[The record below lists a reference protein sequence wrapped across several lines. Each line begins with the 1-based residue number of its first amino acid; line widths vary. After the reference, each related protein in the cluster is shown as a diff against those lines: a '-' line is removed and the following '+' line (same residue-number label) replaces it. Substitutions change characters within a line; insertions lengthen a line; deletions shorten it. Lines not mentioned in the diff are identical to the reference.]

1 MGYLPVKSVMKAVAI
16 LELLANRS
24 LENRELSLGE
34 IAAETGLLPVT
45 ARNLLRT
52 LEECGYVSRLRH
64 GHYAEG
70 PRCRELFFSGGVLRR
85 LRTVAEP
92 WIRQSVADLGESLL
106 LVAIVNGKRHELLR
120 CQAPDDELRNPQW
133 HAAQHCYAMRTTR
146 AILAWSTPEQLDFF
160 IANNGLP
167 SLEDWPECGGS
178 REGLERELGT
188 IRARGGCA
196 ERQNR
201 LVAIAV
207 PILTGGGDAIA
218 SLGCYA
224 AASRTDK
231 PRAAGIFKMLR
242 DCADSIRERL

>member
-1 MGYLPVKSVMKAVAI
+1 MGYQPVKSVMKAVAI

-92 WIRQSVADLGESLL
+92 WIRQSVADLGASLL
-106 LVAIVNGKRHELLR
+106 LVAIVHR
-120 CQAPDDELRNPQW
+120 
-133 HAAQHCYAMRTTR
+133 
-146 AILAWSTPEQLDFF
+146 
-160 IANNGLP
+160 
-167 SLEDWPECGGS
+167 
-178 REGLERELGT
+178 
-188 IRARGGCA
+188 
-196 ERQNR
+196 
-201 LVAIAV
+201 
-207 PILTGGGDAIA
+207 
-218 SLGCYA
+218 
-224 AASRTDK
+224 
-231 PRAAGIFKMLR
+231 
-242 DCADSIRERL
+242 

>member
-1 MGYLPVKSVMKAVAI
+1 MGYQPVKSVMKAVAI

-92 WIRQSVADLGESLL
+92 WIRQSVAALGESLL

-133 HAAQHCYAMRTTR
+133 HAAQQQMDA
-146 AILAWSTPEQLDFF
+146 
-160 IANNGLP
+160 
-167 SLEDWPECGGS
+167 SLESIQNALTQASMLYAD
-178 REGLERELGT
+178 
-188 IRARGGCA
+188 A
-196 ERQNR
+196 EMQ
-201 LVAIAV
+201 
-207 PILTGGGDAIA
+207 
-218 SLGCYA
+218 
-224 AASRTDK
+224 ASRLF
-231 PRAAGIFKMLR
+231 AAG
-242 DCADSIRERL
+242 

>member
-1 MGYLPVKSVMKAVAI
+1 MK
-16 LELLANRS
+16 RT
-24 LENRELSLGE
+24 RGFK
-34 IAAETGLLPVT
+34 IAANV
-45 ARNLLRT
+45 
-52 LEECGYVSRLRH
+52 
-64 GHYAEG
+64 
-70 PRCRELFFSGGVLRR
+70 CRV
-85 LRTVAEP
+85 
-92 WIRQSVADLGESLL
+92 
-106 LVAIVNGKRHELLR
+106 
-120 CQAPDDELRNPQW
+120 
-133 HAAQHCYAMRTTR
+133 
-146 AILAWSTPEQLDFF
+146 ILAWYSELQVDFF
-160 IANNGLP
+160 VEHNGLP
-167 SLEDWPECGGS
+167 GIDDWPECGGS